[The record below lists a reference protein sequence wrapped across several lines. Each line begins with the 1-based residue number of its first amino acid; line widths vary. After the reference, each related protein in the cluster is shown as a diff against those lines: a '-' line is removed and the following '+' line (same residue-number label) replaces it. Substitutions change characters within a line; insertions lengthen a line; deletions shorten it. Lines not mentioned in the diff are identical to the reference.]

1 MNNKTI
7 VAHGSHF
14 YDLKNYADIG
24 PQRTNFANTFR
35 THKTGYVSATPC
47 SDRVVQMTE
56 KICENRNSIWV
67 KYQSLLLARLAAI
80 IQNVMV
86 DTCIL
91 VECFVERSFH
101 LIEEH

>member
-1 MNNKTI
+1 M
-7 VAHGSHF
+7 
-14 YDLKNYADIG
+14 
-24 PQRTNFANTFR
+24 
-35 THKTGYVSATPC
+35 SATPC
-47 SDRVVQMTE
+47 SDRVVQVTE

-91 VECFVERSFH
+91 VEYFVERSFH
-101 LIEEH
+101 LIEEHDRNLNSCEVIML

>member
-1 MNNKTI
+1 MNNKVI
-7 VAHGSHF
+7 VTHGSHF
-14 YDLKNYADIG
+14 YDLKTYADLG
-24 PQRTNFANTFR
+24 PQRTNSANAFR

-80 IQNVMV
+80 LQNGKLLGFGQNTSEIVP
-86 DTCIL
+86 
-91 VECFVERSFH
+91 
-101 LIEEH
+101 